1 MEWGRTIYPW
11 EIGIAH
17 QKSQAHCNNIEE
29 MVNSTNLIVGLTGGM
44 GCGKSTAA
52 ALFAERGFRRLDADQ
67 VVRDEL
73 LTSPEITQAIQG
85 RLGSAML
92 GENGQVRRDK
102 VAEKVFSNPAE
113 LTWLEELLHPHLLAH
128 WRKIFLAAHDTA
140 FIVEVP
146 LLFEKSLENW
156 FDFTVCV
163 TTDSATQIRRLEQRG
178 IPLELAHQRLVK
190 QLPLA
195 RKCELADHVLLND
208 GSPEFL
214 QEQVNALAD
223 RLLKNHPLRP
233 QGRSH
238 VSPP

>member
-1 MEWGRTIYPW
+1 
-11 EIGIAH
+11 
-17 QKSQAHCNNIEE
+17 

-67 VVRDEL
+67 VIRDEI
-73 LTSPEITQAIQG
+73 LTDPEVVRVIRG
-85 RLGSAML
+85 RFGPEVLDETGR
-92 GENGQVRRDK
+92 VRRSR
-102 VAEKVFSNPAE
+102 VAEIVFADPVE
-113 LTWLEELLHPHLLAH
+113 LEWLENLLHPALLER
-128 WRKIFLAAHDTA
+128 WRRIFAAAEGEA

-146 LLFEKSLENW
+146 LLFEKGLENW

-163 TTDSATQIRRLEQRG
+163 TTGSATQLRRLEQRG
-178 IPLELAHQRLVK
+178 IPPELARQRLVK

-214 QEQVNALAD
+214 REQVNALAD
-223 RLLKNHPLRP
+223 RLLKTQPPRP
-233 QGRSH
+233 QGRLH
-238 VSPP
+238 VSPS

>member
-1 MEWGRTIYPW
+1 
-11 EIGIAH
+11 
-17 QKSQAHCNNIEE
+17 
-29 MVNSTNLIVGLTGGM
+29 MVNSTNLLVGLTGGM

-73 LTSPEITQAIQG
+73 LPRPEVALAIRA
-85 RLGSAML
+85 RLGPAML
-92 GENGQVRRDK
+92 TGSGEIRRDK
-102 VAEKVFSNPAE
+102 IAEQVFADPGA
-113 LTWLEELLHPHLLAH
+113 LAWLEELLHPLLLAR
-128 WRKIFLAAHDTA
+128 WREIFAAASGVA

-146 LLFEKSLENW
+146 LLFEKGLENW

-163 TTDSATQIRRLEQRG
+163 TTDSATQLRRLELRG
-178 IPLELAHQRLVK
+178 VPPEQARQRLVK

-214 QEQVNALAD
+214 REQVNALAD
-223 RLLKNHPLRP
+223 RLMQSHPP
-233 QGRSH
+233 GPNARSH
-238 VSPP
+238 VSPS